1 MELSAILNE
10 AKQMAPMPRE
20 QLRKV
25 AHNLFFNRTAE
36 MQVNCTVDH
45 AQTIQNAVHAGIPYD
60 ELLDLVVDVV
70 ADAMVMR

>member
-1 MELSAILNE
+1 
-10 AKQMAPMPRE
+10 
-20 QLRKV
+20 
-25 AHNLFFNRTAE
+25 
-36 MQVNCTVDH
+36 VNCTVDH